1 MIGSL
6 KGIVAATGE
15 DRALIEVQGVGYLVH
30 AGTRTLARLGT
41 GAVVHIFVETQMR
54 EDSLKLFGFLSDSE
68 RAWFARLQEIS
79 GVGAKVALSIL
90 DVLGPSQLMEAAA
103 LEDKVSIA
111 RANGVGPKLAA
122 RIAIE
127 LKGRPPP
134 PSLMG
139 ASGSTGSSEGG
150 ADPDKTGP
158 DTLNQVPT
166 PDPEAMGQRTQA
178 ISALM
183 NLGIGQPEALRAV
196 AVAGRA
202 LGDEARV
209 GELVKAALKELSR

>member
-6 KGIVAATGE
+6 KGIVTASGE
-15 DRALIEVQGVGYLVH
+15 DRALIEVQGIGYLVH
-30 AGTRTLARLGT
+30 AGARTLARMGT
-41 GAVVHIFVETQMR
+41 GAVVHVFVETQMR
-54 EDSLKLFGFLSDSE
+54 EDSLKLFGFLSDGE

-90 DVLGPSQLMEAAA
+90 DVLGPAQLMEAAA

-139 ASGSTGSSEGG
+139 SSGSTGSSEGG
-150 ADPDKTGP
+150 SAPIDQPAPSPMPAPETMAER
-158 DTLNQVPT
+158 NQ
-166 PDPEAMGQRTQA
+166 AL
-178 ISALM
+178 SALM

-202 LGDEARV
+202 LGEDASV
-209 GELVKAALKELSR
+209 GDLVKAALKELSR

>member
-6 KGIVAATGE
+6 KGIVTATGE
-15 DRALIEVQGVGYLVH
+15 DRALVEVQGVGYLVY
-30 AGTRTLARLGT
+30 AGARTLARLGT
-41 GAVVHIFVETQMR
+41 GAVVHVFVETQMR

-90 DVLGPSQLMEAAA
+90 DVLGPAQLMEAAA

-139 ASGSTGSSEGG
+139 SSGSTGSSEGG
-150 ADPDKTGP
+150 SAVAPSPDAPPMPAQETMV
-158 DTLNQVPT
+158 DRNHAL
-166 PDPEAMGQRTQA
+166 
-178 ISALM
+178 SALM
-183 NLGIGQPEALRAV
+183 NLGIAQPEALRAV
-196 AVAGRA
+196 AIAGRA
-202 LGDEARV
+202 LGDHATV
-209 GELVKAALKELSR
+209 GELVKASLKELSR

>member
-6 KGIVAATGE
+6 KGSVSATGE
-15 DRALIEVQGVGYLVH
+15 DRALIDVHGVGYLIF
-30 AGTRTLARLGT
+30 AGSRTLARMGV
-41 GAVVHIFVETQMR
+41 GAVVHVFVETQMR

-90 DVLGPSQLMEAAA
+90 DVLGPAQLMEAAA

-134 PSLMG
+134 PALMG
-139 ASGSTGSSEGG
+139 ARGSVGFSEGG
-150 ADPDKTGP
+150 MVPSDPLNAPAMPAPETIADR
-158 DTLNQVPT
+158 NQ
-166 PDPEAMGQRTQA
+166 AL
-178 ISALM
+178 SALM
-183 NLGIGQPEALRAV
+183 NLGIAQPEALRAV

-202 LGDEARV
+202 LGEDADV
-209 GELVKAALKELSR
+209 GALVKAALKELSR

>member
-6 KGIVAATGE
+6 KGIVTATGE
-15 DRALIEVQGVGYLVH
+15 DRALIEVQGVGYLIH
-30 AGTRTLARLGT
+30 AGARTLARMGT

-54 EDSLKLFGFLSDSE
+54 EDSLKLYGFLSDSE
-68 RAWFARLQEIS
+68 RAWFARLQDIS

-90 DVLGPSQLMEAAA
+90 DVLGPAQLMEAAA

-134 PSLMG
+134 PALMG
-139 ASGSTGSSEGG
+139 ASGSIGSSEGG
-150 ADPDKTGP
+150 ASVPEVSAP
-158 DTLNQVPT
+158 ALPPT
-166 PDPEAMGQRTQA
+166 PDPDTMGQRTQA

-196 AVAGRA
+196 AVAGRTLEDDA
-202 LGDEARV
+202 SV
-209 GELVKAALKELSR
+209 GTLVKAALKELSR

>member
-6 KGIVAATGE
+6 KGIVTATGE
-15 DRALIEVQGVGYLVH
+15 DRALIEVQGVGYLVF
-30 AGTRTLARLGT
+30 AGARTLSRMGH
-41 GAVVHIFVETQMR
+41 GAVVHMFVETQMR

-90 DVLGPSQLMEAAA
+90 DVLGPAQLMEAAA

-139 ASGSTGSSEGG
+139 ASGSVGSSEGG
-150 ADPDKTGP
+150 AAPI
-158 DTLNQVPT
+158 QT
-166 PDPEAMGQRTQA
+166 PDLSAVPAQEIMEERNQA

-202 LGDEARV
+202 LGEEANV
-209 GELVKAALKELSR
+209 GTLVKAALKELSR

>member
-6 KGIVAATGE
+6 KGIVTASGE
-15 DRALIEVQGVGYLVH
+15 DRALIEVQGVGYLIH
-30 AGTRTLARLGT
+30 AGARTLARLGN
-41 GAVVHIFVETQMR
+41 GAVVHVFVETQMR

-90 DVLGPSQLMEAAA
+90 DVLGPAQLMEAAA

-150 ADPDKTGP
+150 APASD
-158 DTLNQVPT
+158 VPPSAPMPT
-166 PDPEAMGQRTQA
+166 VEDMAHRNQA

-202 LGDEARV
+202 LGDDASV
-209 GELVKAALKELSR
+209 GDLVKAALKELSR

>member
-15 DRALIEVQGVGYLVH
+15 DRALVEVQGVGYLVH
-30 AGTRTLARLGT
+30 AGTRTLARMGT
-41 GAVVHIFVETQMR
+41 GAAVHVFVETQMR
-54 EDSLKLFGFLSDSE
+54 EDSLKLYGFLSDVE
-68 RAWFARLQEIS
+68 RAWFARLQDIS
-79 GVGAKVALSIL
+79 GVGAKVALAIL
-90 DVLGPSQLMEAAA
+90 DVLSPAQLMEAAA

-134 PSLMG
+134 PALMG

-150 ADPDKTGP
+150 APVSDAG
-158 DTLNQVPT
+158 PT
-166 PDPEAMGQRTQA
+166 PPPIEADPETMGQRTQA

-202 LGDEARV
+202 LGDNAGV
-209 GELVKAALKELSR
+209 GDLVKAALKEMSR

>member
-6 KGIVAATGE
+6 KGIVTATGE

-30 AGTRTLARLGT
+30 AGAKTLSRMGP
-41 GAVVHIFVETQMR
+41 GAVVHVFVETQMR
-54 EDSLKLFGFLSDSE
+54 EDSLKLFGFLSDGE
-68 RAWFARLQEIS
+68 RAWFARLQEIT

-90 DVLGPSQLMEAAA
+90 DVLGPAQLMEAAA

-127 LKGRPPP
+127 LKGRLPP

-139 ASGSTGSSEGG
+139 VSGSTGSSEGG
-150 ADPDKTGP
+150 SAPA
-158 DTLNQVPT
+158 QM
-166 PDPEAMGQRTQA
+166 PEQAPMPATETMAERTQA

-196 AVAGRA
+196 AVAGRS
-202 LGDEARV
+202 LGEDASV
-209 GELVKAALKELSR
+209 GNLVKAALKELSR

>member
-6 KGIVAATGE
+6 KGVVAAAGE
-15 DRALIEVQGVGYLVH
+15 DRALIEVHGVGYLIY
-30 AGTRTLARLGT
+30 AGARTLARMGT
-41 GAVVHIFVETQMR
+41 GAVVHVFVETQMR
-54 EDSLKLFGFLSDSE
+54 EDSLKLFGFLSDTE

-90 DVLGPSQLMEAAA
+90 DVLGPNQLMEAAA
-103 LEDKVSIA
+103 LEDKVTIA

-134 PSLMG
+134 PALMG
-139 ASGSTGSSEGG
+139 ASGSVGSSEGG
-150 ADPDKTGP
+150 AAPEIASPRHRDQVFDVPDGR
-158 DTLNQVPT
+158 N
-166 PDPEAMGQRTQA
+166 QA
-178 ISALM
+178 ISALI

-196 AVAGRA
+196 ALAARA
-202 LGDEARV
+202 LGDDQAGDV
-209 GELVKAALKELSR
+209 GALVKAALKEISK

>member
-6 KGIVAATGE
+6 KGIVTASGE
-15 DRALIEVQGVGYLVH
+15 DRALIEVQGVGYLIH
-30 AGTRTLARLGT
+30 AGARTLARLGN
-41 GAVVHIFVETQMR
+41 GAVVHVFVETQMR

-90 DVLGPSQLMEAAA
+90 DVLGPAQLMEAAA

-139 ASGSTGSSEGG
+139 ASGSIGSSEGG
-150 ADPDKTGP
+150 VVPSDMPIATSIPVVEDMAHR
-158 DTLNQVPT
+158 NQ
-166 PDPEAMGQRTQA
+166 AL
-178 ISALM
+178 SALM

-202 LGDEARV
+202 LGEDASV
-209 GELVKAALKELSR
+209 GALVKAALKELSR

>member
-6 KGIVAATGE
+6 KGIVSASGE
-15 DRALIEVQGVGYLVH
+15 DRALIEVQGVGYLVY
-30 AGTRTLARLGT
+30 AGAKTLSRFGI
-41 GAVVHIFVETQMR
+41 GAVVHVFVETQMR
-54 EDSLKLFGFLSDSE
+54 EDSLKLFGFLSDGE

-90 DVLGPSQLMEAAA
+90 DVLGPAQLMEAAA

-139 ASGSTGSSEGG
+139 ASASTGSSEGG
-150 ADPDKTGP
+150 VAPVPAPDMPPMPAHETMADR
-158 DTLNQVPT
+158 N
-166 PDPEAMGQRTQA
+166 QA

-202 LGDEARV
+202 LDDDASV
-209 GELVKAALKELSR
+209 GALVKAALKELSR

>member
-6 KGIVAATGE
+6 KGIVTAAGE
-15 DRALIEVQGVGYLVH
+15 DRALIEVQGVGYVVY
-30 AGTRTLARLGT
+30 AGARTLARMGQ
-41 GAVVHIFVETQMR
+41 GAAVHLFIETQLR
-54 EDSLKLFGFLSDSE
+54 EDSLKLFGFFSDSE
-68 RAWFARLQEIS
+68 RAWFARLQDIS

-90 DVLGPSQLMEAAA
+90 DVLGPAQLMEAAA

-139 ASGSTGSSEGG
+139 ATGTMGSSEGG
-150 ADPDKTGP
+150 TSFSAPEPDAAAASPADDMA
-158 DTLNQVPT
+158 N
-166 PDPEAMGQRTQA
+166 RNQA

-196 AVAGRA
+196 AVAGRD
-202 LGDEARV
+202 LGGEADV
-209 GELVKAALKELSR
+209 GQLVKAALKELSR

>member
-6 KGIVAATGE
+6 KGIVTASGE
-15 DRALIEVQGVGYLVH
+15 DRALIEVQGVGYLIH
-30 AGTRTLARLGT
+30 AGARTLARLGN
-41 GAVVHIFVETQMR
+41 GAVVHVFVETQMR
-54 EDSLKLFGFLSDSE
+54 EDSLKLFGFLSDGE

-90 DVLGPSQLMEAAA
+90 DVLGPAQLMEAAA

-150 ADPDKTGP
+150 AVPAEMPAAAPMSAAQDMAQR
-158 DTLNQVPT
+158 NQ
-166 PDPEAMGQRTQA
+166 AL
-178 ISALM
+178 SALM

-202 LGDEARV
+202 LGDDASV
-209 GELVKAALKELSR
+209 GDLVKAALKELSR

>member
-6 KGIVAATGE
+6 KGIVTAMGE
-15 DRALIEVQGVGYLVH
+15 DRALIEVQGVGYLVY
-30 AGTRTLARLGT
+30 AGAKTLARMGHQ
-41 GAVVHIFVETQMR
+41 AVVHLFIETQLR
-54 EDSLKLFGFLSDSE
+54 DDSLKLFGFLSDGE

-90 DVLGPSQLMEAAA
+90 DVLGPAQLMEAAA
-103 LEDKVSIA
+103 LEDKISIA

-139 ASGSTGSSEGG
+139 ASGTIGSSDGG
-150 ADPDKTGP
+150 DPSASLSDDPQAAFAPDPDLMT
-158 DTLNQVPT
+158 
-166 PDPEAMGQRTQA
+166 QRANA

-183 NLGIGQPEALRAV
+183 NLGISQPDALRAV
-196 AVAGRA
+196 TLAGRA
-202 LGDEARV
+202 LGEDAGV
-209 GELVKAALKELSR
+209 GALVKAALKEISR

>member
-6 KGIVAATGE
+6 KGIVTATGE
-15 DRALIEVQGVGYLVH
+15 DRALIEVQGVGYVVF
-30 AGTRTLARLGT
+30 AGARTLSRLLN
-41 GAVVHIFVETQMR
+41 GAVVHVFIETQLR
-54 EDSLKLFGFLSDSE
+54 EDSLKLFGFFSDSE

-90 DVLGPSQLMEAAA
+90 DVLGPAQLMEATA

-150 ADPDKTGP
+150 MAS
-158 DTLNQVPT
+158 T
-166 PDPEAMGQRTQA
+166 PETQLSPVTAPQQEAMAERNQA

-183 NLGIGQPEALRAV
+183 NLGIGQPDALRAV

-202 LGDEARV
+202 LGEEADV
-209 GELVKAALKELSR
+209 GALVKAALKELSR

>member
-6 KGIVAATGE
+6 KGIVSATGE
-15 DRALIEVQGVGYLVH
+15 DRALIEVQCVGYLVY
-30 AGTRTLARLGT
+30 AGAKTLARLGI
-41 GAVVHIFVETQMR
+41 GASVHVFVETQMR

-90 DVLGPSQLMEAAA
+90 DVLGPTQLMEAAA

-134 PSLMG
+134 PALMG
-139 ASGSTGSSEGG
+139 VSGSIGSSEGG
-150 ADPDKTGP
+150 SAPFEGQAAS
-158 DTLNQVPT
+158 DTTTMPHHETMAN
-166 PDPEAMGQRTQA
+166 RSQA

-183 NLGIGQPEALRAV
+183 NLGIAQAEALRAV
-196 AVAGRA
+196 AMAGRTLEEDA
-202 LGDEARV
+202 AV
-209 GELVKAALKELSR
+209 GALVKAALKELSR

>member
-6 KGIVAATGE
+6 KGIVSATGE
-15 DRALIEVQGVGYLVH
+15 DRALIEVQGVGYLIY
-30 AGTRTLARLGT
+30 AGARTLARMGS
-41 GAVVHIFVETQMR
+41 GAVVHVFVETQMR

-90 DVLGPSQLMEAAA
+90 DVLGPAQLMEAAA

-139 ASGSTGSSEGG
+139 SSGSVGSSEGG
-150 ADPDKTGP
+150 SAPMPASEMPALPAQETMESR
-158 DTLNQVPT
+158 N
-166 PDPEAMGQRTQA
+166 QA

-202 LGDEARV
+202 LGDDATV
-209 GELVKAALKELSR
+209 GALVKAALKELSR

>member
-6 KGIVAATGE
+6 KGIVTATGE

-30 AGTRTLARLGT
+30 AGAKTLARMGT
-41 GAVVHIFVETQMR
+41 GAVVHVFIETQMR

-90 DVLGPSQLMEAAA
+90 DVLGPAQLMEAAA

-150 ADPDKTGP
+150 SVPQDAPESALMPAQETMADRNHA
-158 DTLNQVPT
+158 L
-166 PDPEAMGQRTQA
+166 
-178 ISALM
+178 SALM

-202 LGDEARV
+202 LGDDATV
-209 GELVKAALKELSR
+209 GALVKAALKELSR

>member
-6 KGIVAATGE
+6 KGIVVASGE
-15 DRALIEVQGVGYLVH
+15 DRALIEVQGVGYLVF
-30 AGTRTLARLGT
+30 AGAKTLSRLGIG
-41 GAVVHIFVETQMR
+41 GAVHLFVETQMR
-54 EDSLKLFGFLSDSE
+54 EDSLKLFGFLSDSD

-90 DVLGPSQLMEAAA
+90 DVLGPAQLMEAAA

-134 PSLMG
+134 TSLLG
-139 ASGSTGSSEGG
+139 ASTSIGSSEGG
-150 ADPDKTGP
+150 MAAGAPLGQSDSPPMPDIEVMAER
-158 DTLNQVPT
+158 N
-166 PDPEAMGQRTQA
+166 QA

-183 NLGIGQPEALRAV
+183 NLGISQPEALRAV
-196 AVAGRA
+196 AVAGRT
-202 LGDEARV
+202 LGDDATV
-209 GELVKAALKELSR
+209 GALVKAALKDMSK

>member
-6 KGIVAATGE
+6 KGIVTASGE
-15 DRALIEVQGVGYLVH
+15 DRALIEVQGVGYLIH
-30 AGTRTLARLGT
+30 AGARTLARLGN
-41 GAVVHIFVETQMR
+41 GAVVHVFVETQMR

-90 DVLGPSQLMEAAA
+90 DVLGPAQLMEAAA

-139 ASGSTGSSEGG
+139 ASGSIGSSEGG
-150 ADPDKTGP
+150 VVPSDMPIATSVPVVEDMAHR
-158 DTLNQVPT
+158 NQ
-166 PDPEAMGQRTQA
+166 AL
-178 ISALM
+178 SALM

-202 LGDEARV
+202 LGDDASV
-209 GELVKAALKELSR
+209 GALVKAALKELSR

>member
-6 KGIVAATGE
+6 KGIVSATGE
-15 DRALIEVQGVGYLVH
+15 DRALIEVQGVGYLVF
-30 AGTRTLARLGT
+30 AGAKTLARMGP
-41 GAVVHIFVETQMR
+41 GAVVHVFVETQMR

-68 RAWFARLQEIS
+68 RAWFARLQEIT

-90 DVLGPSQLMEAAA
+90 DVLGPTQLMEAAA

-139 ASGSTGSSEGG
+139 ASSSIGFSEGG
-150 ADPDKTGP
+150 SAPLPSPDLP
-158 DTLNQVPT
+158 ALPVPET
-166 PDPEAMGQRTQA
+166 MEDRNQA

-202 LGDEARV
+202 LGSEATV
-209 GELVKAALKELSR
+209 GTLVKAALKELSR

>member
-6 KGIVAATGE
+6 KGIVTASGE
-15 DRALIEVQGVGYLVH
+15 DRALIEVQGVGYLIH
-30 AGTRTLARLGT
+30 AGARTLARLGN
-41 GAVVHIFVETQMR
+41 GAVVHVFVETQMR

-90 DVLGPSQLMEAAA
+90 DVLGPAQLMEAAA

-134 PSLMG
+134 PALMG

-150 ADPDKTGP
+150 AAASDMPLSAP
-158 DTLNQVPT
+158 LPT
-166 PDPEAMGQRTQA
+166 VEDMADRNQA

-202 LGDEARV
+202 LGEDASV
-209 GELVKAALKELSR
+209 GALVKAALKELSR

>member
-6 KGIVAATGE
+6 KGIVTASGE
-15 DRALIEVQGVGYLVH
+15 DRALIEVQGVGYLIH
-30 AGTRTLARLGT
+30 AGARTLARLGN
-41 GAVVHIFVETQMR
+41 GAVVHVFVETQMR

-90 DVLGPSQLMEAAA
+90 DVLGPAQLMEAAA

-150 ADPDKTGP
+150 APATD
-158 DTLNQVPT
+158 VPPSAPMPT
-166 PDPEAMGQRTQA
+166 VEDMAHRNQA

-202 LGDEARV
+202 LGDEASV
-209 GELVKAALKELSR
+209 GDLVKAALKELSR

>member
-6 KGIVAATGE
+6 KGIVTASGE
-15 DRALIEVQGVGYLVH
+15 DRALIEVQGVGYLIH
-30 AGTRTLARLGT
+30 AGARTLARLGN
-41 GAVVHIFVETQMR
+41 GAVVHVFVETQMR

-90 DVLGPSQLMEAAA
+90 DVLGPAQLMEAAA

-150 ADPDKTGP
+150 
-158 DTLNQVPT
+158 VPASDVPPSAPMPT
-166 PDPEAMGQRTQA
+166 VEDMAHRNQA

-202 LGDEARV
+202 LGDEASV
-209 GELVKAALKELSR
+209 GDLVKAALKELSR

>member
-6 KGIVAATGE
+6 KGIVSATGE
-15 DRALIEVQGVGYLVH
+15 DRALIEVQGVGYLVF
-30 AGTRTLARLGT
+30 AGARTLARMGT
-41 GAVVHIFVETQMR
+41 GAVVHVFVETQMR

-90 DVLGPSQLMEAAA
+90 DVLGPAQLMEAAA

-139 ASGSTGSSEGG
+139 SSGSVGSSEGG
-150 ADPDKTGP
+150 VVQAHNAPDMPVMPVQETME
-158 DTLNQVPT
+158 DRN
-166 PDPEAMGQRTQA
+166 QA

-202 LGDEARV
+202 LGEEASV
-209 GELVKAALKELSR
+209 GTLVKAALKELSR

>member
-6 KGIVAATGE
+6 KGIVTATGE
-15 DRALIEVQGVGYLVH
+15 DRALIEVLGVGYLIH
-30 AGTRTLARLGT
+30 AGARTLARLGT
-41 GAVVHIFVETQMR
+41 GALVHIFVETQMR

-90 DVLGPSQLMEAAA
+90 DVLGPAQLMEAAA

-139 ASGSTGSSEGG
+139 ASGSTGSAQGG
-150 ADPDKTGP
+150 SDLPDPQSPTISPMPDPDI
-158 DTLNQVPT
+158 
-166 PDPEAMGQRTQA
+166 MGQRTQA

-183 NLGIGQPEALRAV
+183 NLGIGQPEAMRAV

-202 LGDEARV
+202 LGDEASV

>member
-6 KGIVAATGE
+6 KGIVSATGE
-15 DRALIEVQGVGYLVH
+15 DRALIEVQGVGYLVY
-30 AGTRTLARLGT
+30 AGARTLARMGS
-41 GAVVHIFVETQMR
+41 GAVVHVFVETQMR

-90 DVLGPSQLMEAAA
+90 DVLGPAQLMEAAA

-127 LKGRPPP
+127 LKGLPPP

-139 ASGSTGSSEGG
+139 SSGSVGSSEGG
-150 ADPDKTGP
+150 SPH
-158 DTLNQVPT
+158 T
-166 PDPEAMGQRTQA
+166 PSENTPAMPAQETMEGRNQA

-202 LGDEARV
+202 LGDEATV
-209 GELVKAALKELSR
+209 GTLVKAALKELSR

>member
-6 KGIVAATGE
+6 KGIVTATGE
-15 DRALIEVQGVGYLVH
+15 ERALIEVQGVGYLVH
-30 AGTRTLARLGT
+30 AGAKTLARMGT
-41 GAVVHIFVETQMR
+41 GAVVHVFVETQMR

-90 DVLGPSQLMEAAA
+90 DVLGPAQLMEAAA

-150 ADPDKTGP
+150 NVSRDMPESAHMPAQETLADR
-158 DTLNQVPT
+158 NQ
-166 PDPEAMGQRTQA
+166 AL
-178 ISALM
+178 SALM

-202 LGDEARV
+202 LGDDATV
-209 GELVKAALKELSR
+209 GALVKAALKELSR